1 MNFLSHETEAAC
13 RFLLLLLLLSSHV
26 HLSKHIV
33 VWLLHLLLTSKSTWH
48 VHSHIGLLLLLL
60 IKHIHAVWLL
70 ESWVSAH
77 SATTLALALH
87 HASVHLAHHIHIT
100 SHHVVVVH
108 LTSHR
113 LTHLAHL
120 AHWLAHTWLLLLPEH
135 LVGLLGLEASH
146 LTSTDVHTLL
156 VVLLWAPK
164 AIKSIICASME

>member
-1 MNFLSHETEAAC
+1 MNFVSHETKAAC
-13 RFLLLLLLLSSHV
+13 RFLLLLLLSSHV

-113 LTHLAHL
+113 LAHL
-120 AHWLAHTWLLLLPEH
+120 AHLAHTWLLLLPKH
-135 LVGLLGLEASH
+135 LVGLLGLK
-146 LTSTDVHTLL
+146 TSTDVHTLL